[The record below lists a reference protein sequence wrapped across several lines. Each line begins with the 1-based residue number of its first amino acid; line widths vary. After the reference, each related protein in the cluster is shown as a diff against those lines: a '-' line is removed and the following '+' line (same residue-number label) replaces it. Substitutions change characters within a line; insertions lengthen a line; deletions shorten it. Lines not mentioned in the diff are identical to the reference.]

1 MAINAYRQQGQARTF
16 RLPETGLIRVVGVT
30 VRLSLLVAVL
40 FLSSIASAQAAER
53 ASPTA
58 AAVTPQR
65 MENADQDAGQWM
77 SYGRTWSE
85 QRFSPLKQID
95 DRNVKRLG
103 LAWYADLNT
112 YRGVDATP
120 LVIDGVLYNI
130 SAWDITTAYD
140 AASGKVLWTY
150 DPKIPLEW
158 ARIACCGPVSKGL
171 AAWNGKIIIGAL
183 DGRLIALDAHNGQE
197 VWSTQTLDK
206 GQPLS
211 ITGAPRVAN
220 GIVVIGNAG
229 GDFGARGYMSAYDAE
244 TGKQV
249 WKFYIVPGNP
259 AAGPDGAASDSVMPM
274 AAKTWTGEW
283 WKTGG
288 GGNNWDTIVY
298 DPKLDLVYFGTG
310 NGSPHPQ
317 AFRSPEGGDN
327 LFLCSIVAVHAK
339 TGTYA
344 WHYQEVPAEEWD
356 YDCTSPLMLADLKI
370 DGQARQVIMH
380 APKNGFFYV
389 LDRATGQLLSAK
401 NFVPNTWA
409 SHIDMKTGRPAVNPE
424 ALVQEKPFLMTP
436 TTAHNWNPMS
446 YSPLTGLVYIPAL
459 EQWMV
464 ISRLPQDEFKF
475 VLGRSTLGAAV
486 SNYPE
491 LRKQMSE
498 AVQSR
503 DKGYLLAWDPVKQQE
518 AFRIPS
524 DPPTNGGTLVTAGNL
539 LVQGTI
545 HKTLAIYRADN
556 GKKLWEQPVQSV
568 PVAGPISYSV
578 RGKQYIAVNAGWNNA
593 ILHGLNN
600 GPTPFSVAPAKLV
613 VFALDAKGV
622 TLPPAPPP
630 EAITPPPTAHQPEDE
645 VREGAALFS
654 ANCAI
659 CHGQNA
665 VGVGPRDLRYLN
677 AQAHADF
684 KAIVLDGKFKDRGM
698 APFAGVL
705 TPDQVEAIHAFVI
718 SRGQEDWQPVF
729 LPPPRK

>member
-1 MAINAYRQQGQARTF
+1 MRRCCSIS
-16 RLPETGLIRVVGVT
+16 I
-30 VRLSLLVAVL
+30 LLLAFGALEAPHAVAE
-40 FLSSIASAQAAER
+40 SA
-53 ASPTA
+53 ASPSA
-58 AAVTPQR
+58 PAAVTRER

-85 QRFSPLKQID
+85 QRFSPLTQVDAK
-95 DRNVKRLG
+95 NVKRLG

-120 LVIDGVLYNI
+120 LVVDGVLYNV
-130 SAWDITTAYD
+130 SAWDIATAYD
-140 AASGKVLWTY
+140 ATNGKVLWTY

-158 ARIACCGPVSKGL
+158 ARLACCGPVSRGL
-171 AAWNGKIIIGAL
+171 AAWNGKIYIGAL
-183 DGRLIALDAHNGQE
+183 DGRLIALDAGTGKE
-197 VWSTQTLDK
+197 VWSTQTLDP

-220 GIVVIGNAG
+220 GIVVIGNGG

-259 AAGPDGAASDSVMPM
+259 AAPPDGVASDPAMPM

-283 WKTGG
+283 WKVGG

-310 NGSPHPQ
+310 NGSPHPR
-317 AFRSPEGGDN
+317 AFRSPDGGDN
-327 LFLCSIVAVHAK
+327 LFLASIVAVNAK
-339 TGTYA
+339 TGKYA
-344 WHYQEVPAEEWD
+344 WHYQEVPGEEWD
-356 YDCTSPLMLADLKI
+356 YDSTSPLMLADLTI
-370 DGQARQVIMH
+370 DGRVRQVIMH
-380 APKNGFFYV
+380 APKDGFFYV
-389 LDRATGQLLSAK
+389 LDRATGELISAK

-409 SHIDMKTGRPAVNPE
+409 SHIDMKTGKPVINPE
-424 ALVQEKPFLMTP
+424 AFVQEKPFLMTP
-436 TTAHNWNPMS
+436 SAAHNWNPMS
-446 YSPLTGLVYIPAL
+446 YSPLTGLVYIPTL
-459 EQWMV
+459 EQWMI
-464 ISRLPQDEFKF
+464 ISRLPKDQFKF
-475 VLGRSTLGAAV
+475 VLGRTTLGAAV

-491 LRKQMSE
+491 LRKEMNE

-503 DKGYLLAWDPVKQQE
+503 DKGYVLAWDPVKQQE

-524 DPPTNGGTLVTAGNL
+524 VPPTTGGTLVTAGNL

-545 HKTLAIYRADN
+545 NKTLAIYRADN

-578 RGKQYIAVNAGWNNA
+578 HGKQYIAVNAGWNNA
-593 ILHGLNN
+593 IVHGLNN
-600 GPTPFSVAPAKLV
+600 GPKPFSVAAARLV

-622 TLPPAPPP
+622 KLPPAPPTVD
-630 EAITPPPTAHQPEDE
+630 ITPPPNTPQPADK
-645 VREGAALFS
+645 VRAGATLFS

-665 VGVGPRDLRYLN
+665 VGSGPKDLRYLT
-677 AQAHADF
+677 ADAHKDF
-684 KAIVLDGKFKDRGM
+684 NEIVLNGKFKDRGM
-698 APFAGVL
+698 APFRDVL
-705 TPDQVEAIHAFVI
+705 TPDQADAIHAFVI
-718 SRGQEDWQPVF
+718 SRGQEDWQPMIG
-729 LPPPRK
+729 PPPARK